1 MRQAF
6 FDNNVINMT
15 PTQSRMARAA
25 LKWSIDD
32 LAAASNVGRATI
44 ARFELGENVT
54 AERIAAMRAAFE
66 AKRVR
71 FIEDGPFAGGV
82 YGGLQAG

>member
-1 MRQAF
+1 
-6 FDNNVINMT
+6 
-15 PTQSRMARAA
+15 MARAA

-32 LAAASNVGRATI
+32 LAAASGVGRATI

-54 AERIAAMRAAFE
+54 PDRVSAMRAAFE

-71 FIEDGPFAGGV
+71 LIEDGPFAGGV
-82 YGGLQAG
+82 YGGLKSG